1 MPDTVAMDPIRTALR
16 VAIKKSGSPGAVLYI
31 GDLDQEFLHV
41 AHGDRQRVPS
51 RKPARKDTLY
61 DLASLTK
68 VVATATAVMLLRDD
82 GVFRLD
88 QPITDFV
95 PIPAFREMR
104 ISDLLTHTS
113 GLVPVER
120 YYETMD
126 SLEQMLQRYAR
137 DGIENPPRVMHSY
150 SDVGFMLL
158 GRLVEIAAQDS
169 LDAFCRKRIFEPL
182 GMTRTA
188 FNPPVEWRANC
199 AATEDDP
206 WRGRIVLGE
215 VHDENT
221 YAVGGVSG
229 QAGLF
234 STAADLARFCRAFL
248 RGDLLK
254 MSTVHEMTRFGSVPL
269 YPWQGL
275 AWQIDPWS
283 SKKTGFLPSRT
294 AFGHTG
300 WTGTSLWMDRATGL
314 FAILLSNT
322 SHPSREARDN
332 ETLRRIVHT
341 AVGKAFYK
349 NVNTHSGLDRLV
361 RENFVAIEDKRIAL
375 LTNHAAVDQSG
386 RHILDLLRFSPN
398 TDLRF
403 VYSPEHG
410 VRGQAEAGETVEGQE
425 GPVPVISL
433 YGNRKTPSQEE
444 LSTIDLFVVDLQDIG
459 SRYYTYMAT
468 MRNCMAAC
476 AKANVPVLVLD
487 RPNPLGSEIIEGPIA
502 VDTSSLV
509 SNTAIP
515 VRHGMTMGELA
526 TWYTQTDLKNLHVDL
541 TVNLLDNWQPRRFFH
556 ECSLPWI
563 PPSPNIPT
571 PRTALLYAGMCLFEA
586 TNLNE
591 GRGTDTPFEVIGAP
605 WLDASTVI
613 ESVGRQERAGCELE
627 EVVYTPKSIPGK
639 ASDPRY
645 RDHACHGVR
654 IHVTDY
660 TEFRPFTLAVALLI
674 AIRENHPNQFSWSGS
689 PGIDVLAGGPDLR
702 NRIERGRSARRIIA
716 QYREELKDFD
726 AVRPRLYDENGIG
739 TAFQNDDP

>member
-1 MPDTVAMDPIRTALR
+1 MPNTVAIDPIRAALR
-16 VAIKKSGSPGAVLYI
+16 KAVKESGSPGAVLYI
-31 GDLDQEFLHV
+31 GDLERDYLQI
-41 AHGDRQRVPS
+41 AHGDRQRIPS
-51 RKPARKDTLY
+51 RKSVRNDTLY

-68 VVATATAVMLLRDD
+68 VVATATAVMMLRDE
-82 GVFRLD
+82 GAFRLD
-88 QPITDFV
+88 QSITDFV

-104 ISDLLTHTS
+104 IFDLLTHTS

-120 YYETMD
+120 YFETMD
-126 SLEQMLQRYAR
+126 SLDEMLQRYAEE
-137 DGIENPPRVMHSY
+137 GIENPPGVMHSY

-158 GRLVEIAAQDS
+158 GRLVEIVAQDS

-188 FNPPVEWRANC
+188 FNPPVEWSANC

-234 STAADLARFCRAFL
+234 STTADLARFCRAFL

-254 MSTVHEMTRFGSVPL
+254 RSTVDEMTRFGSVPL

-283 SKKTGFLPSRT
+283 SKKTGFLPSRN
-294 AFGHTG
+294 AFGHAG

-314 FAILLSNT
+314 FVILLSNT
-322 SHPSREARDN
+322 IHPSREVRDN

-341 AVGKAFYK
+341 AIGDTFYRT
-349 NVNTHSGLDRLV
+349 VNAHSGLDRLV
-361 RENFVAIEDKRIAL
+361 RENFTVLEDKRIAL
-375 LTNHAAVDQSG
+375 LTNHAAVDQLG
-386 RHILDLLRFSPN
+386 RHIFQLLPFALN
-398 TDLRF
+398 TELRL

-410 VRGQAEAGETVEGQE
+410 IQGQAEAGETVEGQR
-425 GPVPVISL
+425 GPVSVISL
-433 YGNRKTPSQEE
+433 YGDRKTPSQEE
-444 LSTIDLFVVDLQDIG
+444 LSRVDLFIVDLQDIG

-468 MRNCMAAC
+468 MRQCMAAC
-476 AKANVPVLVLD
+476 AKAKVPVLVLD
-487 RPNPLGSEIIEGPIA
+487 RPNPLGGQVLEGPIA

-526 TWYTQTDLKNLHVDL
+526 TWYTQTDLKNRHVDL

-556 ECSLPWI
+556 ECNLPWV

-571 PRTALLYAGMCLFEA
+571 PETALLYAGMCLFEA

-591 GRGTDTPFEVIGAP
+591 GRGTDTPFALIGAP
-605 WLDASTVI
+605 WLDASGVI
-613 ESVGRQERAGCELE
+613 GAVKRQESAGCELHD
-627 EVVYTPKSIPGK
+627 VTYTPRSIPGK

-645 RDHACHGVR
+645 RDHLCHGIR
-654 IHVTDY
+654 IEVTDFDR
-660 TEFRPFTLAVALLI
+660 FRPFTLAVALLI
-674 AIRENHPNQFSWSGS
+674 VIRKRHPSHFAWSGS
-689 PGIDVLAGGPDLR
+689 PEIDVLAGGPDLR
-702 NRIERGRSARRIIA
+702 SRIERGHSARRIIA
-716 QYREELKDFD
+716 RYRAQLNEFD
-726 AVRPRLYDENGIG
+726 AIRPRLYDENGIS
-739 TAFQNDDP
+739 TANEDDKN